1 MPDGVWQ
8 ITRKKRCNFYPCM
21 GWALQRFDIVN
32 IYGEGQNTLNLFDRA
47 RSRVQRSSNV
57 YKHINIALKNEFLP
71 VTEPFRTEAAFILQ
85 CNANGTLDAW
95 EIKQSI
101 H

>member
-57 YKHINIALKNEFLP
+57 YKQILIVYDTYDFPQDYINRTAELCEQIS
-71 VTEPFRTEAAFILQ
+71 TEETE
-85 CNANGTLDAW
+85 
-95 EIKQSI
+95 S
-101 H
+101 